1 MDHDPERISDAIVG
15 IFARRRAAEACVRSL
30 HDAGFDV
37 DQVGFAGSGVLGGTG
52 GVAAALEAVG
62 LAPRLA
68 ASYEDQVRGGHFLVT
83 VHGHRLEEAARIVA
97 AADAQVEGPISRGV
111 SQLIDTVPAFV
122 DPVVEGVFNT
132 QAVAETFARQLRAA
146 FPDRLVVVEAVDAP
160 VEVLGS
166 AKERRRRAR
175 VIVKGR

>member
-15 IFARRRAAEACVRSL
+15 VFARRAPAEACVRSL
-30 HDAGFDV
+30 HDAGFSAA
-37 DQVGFAGSGVLGGTG
+37 QVGFAGSGLLAGSG

-62 LAPRLA
+62 LSPRLA
-68 ASYEDQVRGGHFLVT
+68 ASYEDQVRAGHFLVT

-97 AADAQVEGPISRGV
+97 AEGAQVEGPISRGV
-111 SQLIDTVPAFV
+111 SQVIDTFGAFV

-146 FPDRLVVVEAVDAP
+146 FPDRLVVVEAVDPP
-160 VEVLGS
+160 VEVVGS
-166 AKERRRRAR
+166 AKARRGRAR